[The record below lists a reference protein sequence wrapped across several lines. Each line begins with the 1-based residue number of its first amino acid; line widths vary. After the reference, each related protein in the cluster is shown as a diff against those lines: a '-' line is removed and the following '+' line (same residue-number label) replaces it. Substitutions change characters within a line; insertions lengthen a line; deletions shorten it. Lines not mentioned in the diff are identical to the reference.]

1 MDKNIIKKGVES
13 AEKELQEK
21 EIEKIK
27 FIVKSYL
34 EKIEEKSRERSLLDE
49 EIKGLKKDLDDLKSG
64 RLDKIEER
72 QALDPGAKK
81 RALVI
86 INKNTEHYYPA
97 KPWYSEYRIEY
108 VPGTVTRCT
117 NPGVLPF
124 WSCTTSSDETL
135 GSASYYS
142 TNSFMGQIN
151 GNSSSL
157 GPPLTDPAVNVFNAL
172 GTVFQNFVGGA
183 YKLDNGDII
192 NL

>member
-13 AEKELQEK
+13 AQKELQEK

-34 EKIEEKSRERSLLDE
+34 EKINEKTKERALIDE

-81 RALVI
+81 RAIVI
-86 INKNTEHYYPA
+86 VHKNTEHYYPA
-97 KPWYSEYRIEY
+97 KPWYSEYRVEY

-117 NPGVLPF
+117 DPGVLPF
-124 WSCTTSSDETL
+124 WSCTTGSDITL
-135 GSASYYS
+135 PS
-142 TNSFMGQIN
+142 TTSCS
-151 GNSSSL
+151 GNSSMAYINVNSSL
-157 GPPLTDPAVNVFNAL
+157 GPPLAAPMANVLNAV
-172 GTVFQNFVGGA
+172 GTVFQNFVGGT